1 MELAKIYDVNMPIS
15 TQVYKV
21 LYEGNTVYDAFHG
34 LLDMEVGSE
43 KEPG

>member
-1 MELAKIYDVNMPIS
+1 MPIS
-15 TQVYKV
+15 TQVFKV
-21 LYEGNTVYDAFHG
+21 LYEGNTVYDAFKG